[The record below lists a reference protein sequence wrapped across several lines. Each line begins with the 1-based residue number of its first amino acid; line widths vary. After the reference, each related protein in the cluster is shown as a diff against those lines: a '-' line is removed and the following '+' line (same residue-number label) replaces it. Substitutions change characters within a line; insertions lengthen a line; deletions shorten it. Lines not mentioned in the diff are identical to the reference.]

1 MITKEQLAKLID
13 HTLLKPDTTED
24 SIKQLCK
31 EAKEFKFYSVCV
43 NPTYISL
50 ASSILKGTEVKICSV
65 IGFPLGASTPEVKAL
80 EAEIAISNGAS
91 EIDMVI
97 NIGAL
102 KSQDYKL
109 VKYDISEVV
118 ERARTSQ
125 KDIVVKVII
134 ETGLLTKHEK
144 EIACKLVKETGANFV
159 KTSTG
164 FNASGATVYDI
175 ELLKKCVG
183 PNIKVKASGGIR
195 TFLEAIKLINVG
207 ADRIGTSSG
216 VVIMGQY
223 SNEYKNKL
231 IERLKKMLI
240 RKKKKPIMYI
250 FFV

>member
-80 EAEIAISNGAS
+80 ETEIAISNGAS

-223 SNEYKNKL
+223 SNEYKNKV
-231 IERLKKMLI
+231 IE
-240 RKKKKPIMYI
+240 
-250 FFV
+250 

>member
-31 EAKEFKFYSVCV
+31 EAKEFKFCSVCV

-50 ASSILKGTEVKICSV
+50 ASSILNGTEVKVCSV

-80 EAEIAISNGAS
+80 EAEKAIINGAS
-91 EIDMVI
+91 EIDMVM

-102 KSQDYKL
+102 KSQDYEL
-109 VKYDISEVV
+109 VKKDISEVV

-125 KDIVVKVII
+125 KDIIVKVIL

-144 EIACKLVKETGANFV
+144 EIACKLVKETDANFV

-164 FNASGATVYDI
+164 FNAPGATVYDV
-175 ELLKKCVG
+175 ELLKKSVG
-183 PNIKVKASGGIR
+183 PNVKVKASGGIR
-195 TFLEAIKLINVG
+195 TFREAIKLINAG

-216 VVIMGQY
+216 VLIIEQY
-223 SNEYKNKL
+223 SNEYKNRVIK
-231 IERLKKMLI
+231 
-240 RKKKKPIMYI
+240 
-250 FFV
+250 

>member
-1 MITKEQLAKLID
+1 M
-13 HTLLKPDTTED
+13 
-24 SIKQLCK
+24 
-31 EAKEFKFYSVCV
+31 
-43 NPTYISL
+43 

-91 EIDMVI
+91 EIDMVM

-102 KSQDYKL
+102 KSQDYEL

-118 ERARTSQ
+118 ESARTSQ
-125 KDIVVKVII
+125 KDIIVKVII

-164 FNASGATVYDI
+164 LNASGATVYDV

-195 TFLEAIKLINVG
+195 TFHEAIKLINVG

-216 VVIMGQY
+216 VVIMEQY
-223 SNEYKNKL
+223 SNEYKNKVL
-231 IERLKKMLI
+231 E
-240 RKKKKPIMYI
+240 
-250 FFV
+250 